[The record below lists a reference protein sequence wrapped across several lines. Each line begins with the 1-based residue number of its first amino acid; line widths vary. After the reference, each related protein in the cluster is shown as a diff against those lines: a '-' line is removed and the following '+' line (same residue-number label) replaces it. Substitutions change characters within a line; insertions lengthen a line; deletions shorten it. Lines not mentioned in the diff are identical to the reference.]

1 MHLKEQINELYKP
14 SGSFIF
20 NYLIPIVIIVIWLYN
35 VISLLI
41 KIEINYTKTIWS
53 QEKCNPKYLFISG
66 LIQTEP
72 GKSVIQTTKNNFKN
86 CVIDASKT

>member
-41 KIEINYTKTIWS
+41 KIEINSTKTTWS
-53 QEKCNPKYLFISG
+53 QQKCNPKYLFISG

-72 GKSVIQTTKNNFKN
+72 GKGVIQTTKKNFKQ